1 MIPLTRYAPHMAN
14 ESTSQQIV
22 SESINP
28 LSGSLP
34 SLPSSSWSLLKRV
47 EAWRGLAD
55 FLLAQLSALAHE
67 QLTQETD
74 AETRADALKE
84 LVTVAQRLYALHKG
98 LFDGI
103 AESDEF
109 ADLRPAEENLARNI
123 DELRRLLAAK
133 NPNAPSP

>member
-1 MIPLTRYAPHMAN
+1 MMN
-14 ESTSQQIV
+14 ESPSQQIG
-22 SESINP
+22 SESATP
-28 LSGSLP
+28 LPEIELRLTSSGGSPLV
-34 SLPSSSWSLLKRV
+34 RAEV
-47 EAWRGLAD
+47 WRGLAD
-55 FLLAQLSALAHE
+55 FLLSQLSALAHE

-98 LFDGI
+98 LFDGK

-123 DELRRLLAAK
+123 EELRRLLASK
-133 NPNAPSP
+133 NPSAPSP

>member
-1 MIPLTRYAPHMAN
+1 MRA
-14 ESTSQQIV
+14 EV
-22 SESINP
+22 
-28 LSGSLP
+28 
-34 SLPSSSWSLLKRV
+34 
-47 EAWRGLAD
+47 WRGLAD
-55 FLLAQLSALAHE
+55 FLLSQLGALAHE

-98 LFDGI
+98 LFDGK

-109 ADLRPAEENLARNI
+109 ADLRPAEENLARHI
-123 DELRRLLAAK
+123 EELRRLLAGK